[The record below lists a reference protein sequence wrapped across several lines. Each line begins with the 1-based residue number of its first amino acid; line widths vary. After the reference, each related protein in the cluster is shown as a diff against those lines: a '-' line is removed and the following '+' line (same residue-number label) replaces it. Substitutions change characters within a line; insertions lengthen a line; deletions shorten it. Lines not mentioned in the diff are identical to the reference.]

1 MSRYSDTDTY
11 SQAGDWLAGAARRNP
26 EALLLLAAGCCLL
39 MRSRGN
45 SSSRTASRSRYREV
59 EHGHQSGSGRISS
72 STARSASNVRDGLSR
87 AADSATDYASEI
99 KDRVSET
106 AGAYADSIS
115 EFAQDA
121 RRNVSERSTRL
132 GRQAQSTL
140 QGGMERVLREQ
151 PLAVAV
157 AGLAAGAAV
166 AALFPSTEMEGRTL
180 GGAREALTDAAGKA
194 GEMVMD
200 AAGKAKERLQA
211 AAEERGF
218 SSEGLQGLA
227 SEVAETFTGAVAGK
241 SADRDSPPTAPKS
254 PASGSAVGQSG
265 SSAGAGFGAG
275 QNKGSTNRSP
285 DMARANNEPGR
296 GNR

>member
-1 MSRYSDTDTY
+1 
-11 SQAGDWLAGAARRNP
+11 
-26 EALLLLAAGCCLL
+26 
-39 MRSRGN
+39 MR
-45 SSSRTASRSRYREV
+45 E
-59 EHGHQSGSGRISS
+59 
-72 STARSASNVRDGLSR
+72 GLSR

-106 AGAYADSIS
+106 ASAYADSIS

-121 RRNVSERSTRL
+121 GRSVSERSTRL

-166 AALFPSTEMEGRTL
+166 AALFPSTDIEGRTL

-218 SSEGLQGLA
+218 SSQGLQGLA
-227 SEVAETFTGAVAGK
+227 SEVGSSLPA
-241 SADRDSPPTAPKS
+241 RS
-254 PASGSAVGQSG
+254 PASPAIGTVPPW
-265 SSAGAGFGAG
+265 F
-275 QNKGSTNRSP
+275 RRVRH
-285 DMARANNEPGR
+285 RASRPAKAAPVR
-296 GNR
+296 AQI

>member
-1 MSRYSDTDTY
+1 
-11 SQAGDWLAGAARRNP
+11 
-26 EALLLLAAGCCLL
+26 
-39 MRSRGN
+39 
-45 SSSRTASRSRYREV
+45 
-59 EHGHQSGSGRISS
+59 
-72 STARSASNVRDGLSR
+72 
-87 AADSATDYASEI
+87 
-99 KDRVSET
+99 
-106 AGAYADSIS
+106 
-115 EFAQDA
+115 
-121 RRNVSERSTRL
+121 
-132 GRQAQSTL
+132 
-140 QGGMERVLREQ
+140 MERVLREQ